1 LKKVFIALP
10 LFAIVFTSCAQKEDL
25 LTLQDKIIKLEK
37 EIKQLKRTDMVIE
50 QNVENLSER
59 IDKLSEITANNS
71 KQIELLKKKQMLQN
85 SQMLFSGLDKHISLK
100 KITEKQ

>member
-1 LKKVFIALP
+1 MLKLKREMKEEIKLKKILISLP

-85 SQMLFSGLDKHISLK
+85 SQK
-100 KITEKQ
+100 

>member
-1 LKKVFIALP
+1 LKKIFIALP

-85 SQMLFSGLDKHISLK
+85 SQK
-100 KITEKQ
+100 